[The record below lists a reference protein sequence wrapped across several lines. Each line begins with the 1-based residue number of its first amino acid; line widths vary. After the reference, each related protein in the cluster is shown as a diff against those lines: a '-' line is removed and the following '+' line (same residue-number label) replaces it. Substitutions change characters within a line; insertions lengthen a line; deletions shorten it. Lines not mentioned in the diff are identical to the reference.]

1 MAKGKFV
8 SYLRVSTATQ
18 GKSGLGLE
26 AQREAVAQYLNGG
39 DWELV
44 QEVIEVESGR
54 KDKRPELAKAL
65 RLCNAIGA
73 TLVVAKFDRLSRDA
87 HFLLGMQKSGV
98 KFVAADNPQ
107 ANDLTVGILAM
118 VAQEE
123 AKAISNRTKA
133 ALEAAKAR
141 GQVLGAYSKDDKTK
155 FVGRTGTR
163 EDCLKAAEG
172 KKAKADETAQKM
184 RQFIE
189 DCGMSPDAPAK
200 ALARFLTERE
210 VQTPSGRSTVW
221 QATTVQRMK
230 ARWSNQMESRVQLH
244 KPTLSCLY
252 EALREADGAPRF
264 ITKRIGLARFTG
276 VNPR

>member
-172 KKAKADETAQKM
+172 KK
-184 RQFIE
+184 
-189 DCGMSPDAPAK
+189 
-200 ALARFLTERE
+200 
-210 VQTPSGRSTVW
+210 
-221 QATTVQRMK
+221 
-230 ARWSNQMESRVQLH
+230 
-244 KPTLSCLY
+244 
-252 EALREADGAPRF
+252 
-264 ITKRIGLARFTG
+264 
-276 VNPR
+276 

>member
-39 DWELV
+39 NWELV

-230 ARWSNQMESRVQLH
+230 ARWSDQM
-244 KPTLSCLY
+244 
-252 EALREADGAPRF
+252 D
-264 ITKRIGLARFTG
+264 
-276 VNPR
+276 

>member
-1 MAKGKFV
+1 MAHGKFI

-39 DWELV
+39 EWDLV
-44 QEVIEVESGR
+44 EEVVEIESGR
-54 KDKRPELAKAL
+54 KNQRPALEKAM

-73 TLVVAKFDRLSRDA
+73 TLVVARLDRLSRDA
-87 HFLLGMQKSGV
+87 HFLLGLQKSGV
-98 KFVAADNPQ
+98 KFVAADNPRVD
-107 ANDLTVGILAM
+107 NFSVGILAL
-118 VAQEE
+118 VAQKE
-123 AKAISNRTKA
+123 AEAISHRTKV

-172 KKAKADETAQKM
+172 KKAKATETAQKM
-184 RQFIE
+184 KQFIE
-189 DCGMSPDAPAK
+189 DCGLSPDAPAK
-200 ALARFLTERE
+200 ALARFLTERG

-230 ARWSNQMESRVQLH
+230 ARW
-244 KPTLSCLY
+244 
-252 EALREADGAPRF
+252 
-264 ITKRIGLARFTG
+264 
-276 VNPR
+276 

>member
-39 DWELV
+39 EWELV

-155 FVGRTGTR
+155 FVGRTT
-163 EDCLKAAEG
+163 
-172 KKAKADETAQKM
+172 
-184 RQFIE
+184 
-189 DCGMSPDAPAK
+189 S
-200 ALARFLTERE
+200 
-210 VQTPSGRSTVW
+210 
-221 QATTVQRMK
+221 
-230 ARWSNQMESRVQLH
+230 
-244 KPTLSCLY
+244 
-252 EALREADGAPRF
+252 
-264 ITKRIGLARFTG
+264 
-276 VNPR
+276 

>member
-1 MAKGKFV
+1 MAQGKFI

-39 DWELV
+39 EWDLV
-44 QEVIEVESGR
+44 EEVVEVESGR
-54 KDKRPELAKAL
+54 KNQRPALEKAI

-87 HFLLGMQKSGV
+87 HFLLGLKKSGV
-98 KFVAADNPQ
+98 RFVADNPD
-107 ANDLTVGILAM
+107 ANELTVGILAI
-118 VAQEE
+118 VAENE
-123 AKAISNRTKA
+123 ARAISHRTKV

-172 KKAKADETAQKM
+172 KKVKATETAQKM
-184 RQFIE
+184 KQFIE
-189 DCGMSPDAPAK
+189 DFGMSPDASAK
-200 ALARFLTERE
+200 ALARFLTERG
-210 VQTPSGRSTVW
+210 VQTPSGRSTTW

-230 ARWSNQMESRVQLH
+230 ARW
-244 KPTLSCLY
+244 
-252 EALREADGAPRF
+252 
-264 ITKRIGLARFTG
+264 
-276 VNPR
+276 

>member
-8 SYLRVSTATQ
+8 SYLRVSTEKQ

-44 QEVIEVESGR
+44 QEVVEVESGR
-54 KDKRPELAKAL
+54 KDKRPELAKAI

-87 HFLLGMQKSGV
+87 HFLLGLKKSDV

-107 ANDLTVGILAM
+107 ANELTVGILAL
-118 VAQEE
+118 VAENE
-123 AKAISNRTKA
+123 ARATSDRTKA
-133 ALEAAKAR
+133 ALAAAKAR

-163 EDCLKAAEG
+163 EDCLKAAAG
-172 KKAKADETAQKM
+172 KKVKADEIAQKM

-189 DCGMSPDAPAK
+189 DCGMSPDEPAK
-200 ALARFLTERE
+200 ALARFLTERG
-210 VQTPSGRSTVW
+210 VQTPSGRSTTW

-230 ARWSNQMESRVQLH
+230 ARWGASN
-244 KPTLSCLY
+244 
-252 EALREADGAPRF
+252 
-264 ITKRIGLARFTG
+264 G
-276 VNPR
+276 VGHTS

>member
-1 MAKGKFV
+1 MAQGKFV
-8 SYLRVSTATQ
+8 SYLRVSTDKQ
-18 GKSGLGLE
+18 SKSGLGLE

-39 DWELV
+39 EWDLA

-54 KDKRPELAKAL
+54 KNPRPALDKAI
-65 RLCNAIGA
+65 RLCNAIDA

-87 HFLLGMQKSGV
+87 HFLLGLQKAGI

-107 ANDLTVGILAM
+107 ANELTVGILAL
-118 VAQEE
+118 VAQNE
-123 AKAISNRTKA
+123 AQAISSRTKA
-133 ALEAAKAR
+133 ALQAAKAR

-184 RQFIE
+184 KQFIE

-200 ALARFLTERE
+200 ALARFLTERG

-221 QATTVQRMK
+221 QATTVQRLK
-230 ARWSNQMESRVQLH
+230 ARW
-244 KPTLSCLY
+244 
-252 EALREADGAPRF
+252 
-264 ITKRIGLARFTG
+264 
-276 VNPR
+276 

>member
-155 FVGRTGTR
+155 FVWTYWY
-163 EDCLKAAEG
+163 
-172 KKAKADETAQKM
+172 
-184 RQFIE
+184 
-189 DCGMSPDAPAK
+189 S
-200 ALARFLTERE
+200 
-210 VQTPSGRSTVW
+210 
-221 QATTVQRMK
+221 
-230 ARWSNQMESRVQLH
+230 
-244 KPTLSCLY
+244 
-252 EALREADGAPRF
+252 
-264 ITKRIGLARFTG
+264 
-276 VNPR
+276 

>member
-1 MAKGKFV
+1 MAHGKFI

-39 DWELV
+39 EWDLV
-44 QEVIEVESGR
+44 EEVIEIESGR
-54 KDKRPELAKAL
+54 KNQRPALQKAI

-87 HFLLGMQKSGV
+87 HFLLGLKKSDV
-98 KFVAADNPQ
+98 KFVAADNPD
-107 ANDLTVGILAM
+107 ANELTVGILAI
-118 VAQEE
+118 VAENE
-123 AKAISNRTKA
+123 ARAISQRTKA
-133 ALEAAKAR
+133 ALDAAKAR

-172 KKAKADETAQKM
+172 KKAKATETAQKM
-184 RQFIE
+184 KQFIE
-189 DCGMSPDAPAK
+189 DCGLSPDAPAK
-200 ALARFLTERE
+200 ALARFLTERG

-230 ARWSNQMESRVQLH
+230 ARW
-244 KPTLSCLY
+244 
-252 EALREADGAPRF
+252 
-264 ITKRIGLARFTG
+264 
-276 VNPR
+276 

>member
-1 MAKGKFV
+1 MANGKFV
-8 SYLRVSTATQ
+8 SYLRVSTDRQ
-18 GKSGLGLE
+18 SKFGLGLE
-26 AQREAVAQYLNGG
+26 AQREAVTQYLNGG
-39 DWELV
+39 NWDLV
-44 QEVIEVESGR
+44 EEVVEVESGR
-54 KDKRPELAKAL
+54 KNQRPELERAI
-65 RLCNAIGA
+65 RLCNALGV

-87 HFLLGMQKSGV
+87 HFLLGLQKSGV
-98 KFVAADNPQ
+98 KFVAADTPNV
-107 ANDLTVGILAM
+107 DEFSVGILAM
-118 VAQEE
+118 VAERE
-123 AKAISNRTKA
+123 AKAISQRTKA

-163 EDCLKAAEG
+163 EDCFMAAAG

-200 ALARFLTERE
+200 ALARFLTGRG

-230 ARWSNQMESRVQLH
+230 ARW
-244 KPTLSCLY
+244 
-252 EALREADGAPRF
+252 
-264 ITKRIGLARFTG
+264 
-276 VNPR
+276 